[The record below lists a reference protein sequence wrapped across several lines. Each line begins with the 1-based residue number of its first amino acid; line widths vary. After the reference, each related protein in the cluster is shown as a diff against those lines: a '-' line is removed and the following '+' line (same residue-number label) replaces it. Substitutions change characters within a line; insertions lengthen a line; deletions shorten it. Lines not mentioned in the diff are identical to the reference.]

1 MDYISIIKDKLKEE
15 KREKP
20 SNVIYVTDLVTCQAL
35 RQFYVE
41 TEDDSAQLHGKLI
54 HNSVES
60 IFSQGKCD
68 TEVSVVYKLDNFDI
82 VGRLDML
89 CNDEVVEIKT
99 TKDLKLH
106 HLYQLLIYMYILRK
120 NNGVLLYINPSG
132 FKQYNVVNNYDGLVR
147 VEDNA
152 THEVKVY
159 IIKMDDDFL
168 RSLISLY
175 LKGELYAQFNQCFSC
190 YFRPQCDY
198 HK

>member
-1 MDYISIIKDKLKEE
+1 MDYISIIKEKLKEE

-20 SNVIYVTDLVTCQAL
+20 SNVVYVTDLVTCQAL
-35 RQFYVE
+35 HEFYVE
-41 TEDDSAQLHGKLI
+41 AGDDSAQLHGKLI
-54 HNSVES
+54 HNSIES
-60 IFSQGKCD
+60 IFSQGKCE
-68 TEVSVVYKLDNFDI
+68 TEVSVVYKLDNFDV

-89 CNDEVVEIKT
+89 CGDEVVEIKT

-106 HLYQLLIYMYILRK
+106 HLYQLLIYMYMLRK

-132 FKQYNVVNNYDGLVR
+132 FKQYNVVDNRDGLVR
-147 VEDNA
+147 VEDNI

-159 IIKMDDDFL
+159 IIKIDDDFL
-168 RSLISLY
+168 MSLINLY

-190 YFRPQCDY
+190 YFRPQCGY